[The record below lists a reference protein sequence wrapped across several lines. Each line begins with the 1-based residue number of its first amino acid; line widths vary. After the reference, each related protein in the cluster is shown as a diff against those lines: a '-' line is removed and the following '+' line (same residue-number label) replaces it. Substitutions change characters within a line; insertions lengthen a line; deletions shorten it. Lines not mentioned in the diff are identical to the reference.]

1 MTNLIQTVD
10 LTLNNPA
17 FLLVNSAGLVLDI
30 AGIGLLFWFGLPAMM
45 SESGEVRIVGTHV
58 GLEEIRE
65 RRRYRRWSRVG
76 LFLIILGFL
85 SQILSNFMQ
94 GMIATL

>member
-1 MTNLIQTVD
+1 MTDLIQTVD
-10 LTLNNPA
+10 LILNNPA
-17 FLLVNSAGLVLDI
+17 FLLVNSAGLVLNI

-45 SESGEVRIVGTHV
+45 AVSGEVRVVGKHV
-58 GLEEIRE
+58 DLEEIRE